1 MLQRWPREAGRSLRR
16 GDVTV
21 YNRLAVIFIVLQAL
35 LLWCGLSRMPL
46 APALGDELIIND
58 PAVSLSRGGA
68 LVAPSL
74 GGSVVGLDKL
84 YAHFPPVYIF
94 LEAGMLKVLGIY
106 AISLR
111 ALSVISLTLGTLT
124 LAAILRLLLLQQLLS
139 ARVAALALLLFCLEP
154 DTIALSRFARMD
166 PTVLLFALLA
176 FFFVLRSHLV
186 TNFRT
191 TSVTVGMLCAGLSLA
206 THPEGIIAIL
216 PALILSLPAP
226 DLRTTLRRLP
236 LLLFPFIVL
245 AFIWGITY
253 HGKSGAALRQMGR
266 IAANYSPGPG
276 VFDLILNGLHAGN
289 GEAFRSSGLVLILY
303 CSLAWL
309 VTLRYAMAYHP
320 RTRKGLPVYL
330 FWTFVGSAVLD
341 PLLLVFVFPASITR
355 WFVVFPFALIGA
367 AVVTGGIER
376 RRAMLWAVIAP
387 VLASEIIGLGFYFNA
402 LFKQWSR
409 RTPDRFAVI
418 GQRVKSGDKILAE
431 GQFWLTLE
439 RSPHQLTVLYPELG
453 ATTEWLLA
461 SGCNR
466 IAPFDVVI
474 LNEGNP
480 DFVHLAAEAR
490 KGRSDWSGHFGGEV
504 VHVFRASPLDRTGS
518 QNAGNPG
525 STCP

>member
-16 GDVTV
+16 GDVTL
-21 YNRLAVIFIVLQAL
+21 YDRLAVIFIVLQAL

-94 LEAGMLKVLGIY
+94 LQAGMLKVFGVS

-111 ALSVISLTLGTLT
+111 ALSVISLTLATLT
-124 LAAILRLLLLQQLLS
+124 FAAILRLLLLQQLLS
-139 ARVAALALLLFCLEP
+139 ARMAALALLLLCLEP
-154 DTIALSRFARMD
+154 DTIALTRFARMD

-176 FFFVLRSHLV
+176 FFFVLRSHLAS
-186 TNFRT
+186 NLRT
-191 TSVTVGMLCAGLSLA
+191 TLLTVGMLCAGLCLA
-206 THPEGIIAIL
+206 THLEGVVAIL
-216 PALILSLPAP
+216 PALILALPAP
-226 DLRTTLRRLP
+226 GTRSMLKRLP
-236 LLLFPFIVL
+236 LLLIPFILL
-245 AFIWGITY
+245 ASIWGITY
-253 HGKSGAALRQMGR
+253 HRESFAALQQMGR
-266 IAANYSPGPG
+266 IAKYAPGPG
-276 VFDLILNGLHAGN
+276 VFDLISNGLHAGN
-289 GEAFRSSGLVLILY
+289 GEAFRSSGLVLIFY

-309 VTLRYAMAYHP
+309 LTLLFAIAYHP
-320 RTRKGLPVYL
+320 STRKGLPVYL
-330 FWTFVGSAVLD
+330 FWSFVGSAVLD
-341 PLLLVFVFPASITR
+341 PLLLIFAFPASITR
-355 WFVVFPFALIGA
+355 WFVVFPFALMGA
-367 AVVTGGIER
+367 VVVTGSIER
-376 RRAMLWAVIAP
+376 RRTMLWAVIAP
-387 VLASEIIGLGFYFNA
+387 VMASEIIGLGFYFNA

-409 RTPDRFAVI
+409 RAPDRFAVI
-418 GQRVKSGDKILAE
+418 GQRVDSGDKILAE

-439 RSPHQLTVLYPELG
+439 RSPHHLTVLYPELG
-453 ATTEWLLA
+453 ATTEWLLT

-480 DFVHLAAEAR
+480 DFVPLATEAR
-490 KGRSDWSGHFGGEV
+490 KGRSDWSGHVGGEV
-504 VHVFRASPLDRTGS
+504 VHVFRASPPDRNGS
-518 QNAGNPG
+518 QNAENSV